1 MFAGGAGC
9 AVGGCERD
17 VASNEQLAS
26 ASAALSAAVFAV
38 CAVRDEH
45 AAQVAKV
52 EAAFAVR
59 RRRVRRQSRKRTAR
73 SRLVVLMRL
82 WQALVQTFLRYL
94 WDAELEALM
103 RLWDSHVAEAG
114 ERDGAFVGGAGRAA
128 GGCDGTVQS
137 PENVIRNDRIQCHCV
152 LE

>member
-1 MFAGGAGC
+1 M
-9 AVGGCERD
+9 
-17 VASNEQLAS
+17 ASNEELAS
-26 ASAALSAAVFAV
+26 GSAALSAAVFAV

-103 RLWDSHVAEAG
+103 RLWDSHASPKQASEMERLLEALDAQL
-114 ERDGAFVGGAGRAA
+114 EAA
-128 GGCDGTVQS
+128 MGPYNPLKT
-137 PENVIRNDRIQCHCV
+137 
-152 LE
+152 